1 MNETNEINAI
11 GVGIAVIGIVVLLI
25 GLAMPAT
32 STHTSQ
38 TCIDDPR
45 GFGQDCVS
53 GAVETPNPLKGPVTI
68 VGFLAL
74 IGGIGLSLAGGD
86 DARRPGGRERSG
98 DAGTGDFANKL
109 AEHRGERDDRSSD
122 SSTERRSRD
131 RER

>member
-1 MNETNEINAI
+1 MNEINAI

-74 IGGIGLSLAGGD
+74 IGGIGLSLADGD
-86 DARRPGGRERSG
+86 DARPGGHERSG

-109 AEHRGERDDRSSD
+109 AEHRDERGDRGSD